1 MLTELKR
8 YNNLGNIEEIEYV
21 LTALISEVPQKIGDI
36 EKFCL
41 RNTISY
47 NMPLQ
52 GIVGLLTFIS
62 LVSFCEEGVFLN
74 QEGSELKLSIQDV
87 SLKEIVIKKVLSNI
101 ISNGVYKD
109 FLNIESFNYDYIH
122 EAYIVRNNEIPLKY
136 SGIRNL
142 LINLDFFR
150 FSSQVRNLLIIDS
163 TYTGFLK
170 EILNPAFKKL
180 SLEKFKEIQLRKEKY
195 GQEAEAY
202 VLNYE
207 KKRLS
212 GHPSLSKIVQ
222 ISEIDVSA
230 GYDIISYNSI
240 NSVSMDRFI
249 EVKSYSQ
256 KTGFYWT
263 KNEIAVSLNKKSNY
277 YIYLVDREKMNQDK
291 YNPIMIPNPYENVFK
306 SLYWKRDPQS
316 WFFFEEKED

>member
-150 FSSQVRNLLIIDS
+150 FSSQVR
-163 TYTGFLK
+163 
-170 EILNPAFKKL
+170 
-180 SLEKFKEIQLRKEKY
+180 
-195 GQEAEAY
+195 
-202 VLNYE
+202 
-207 KKRLS
+207 
-212 GHPSLSKIVQ
+212 
-222 ISEIDVSA
+222 
-230 GYDIISYNSI
+230 
-240 NSVSMDRFI
+240 
-249 EVKSYSQ
+249 
-256 KTGFYWT
+256 
-263 KNEIAVSLNKKSNY
+263 
-277 YIYLVDREKMNQDK
+277 
-291 YNPIMIPNPYENVFK
+291 
-306 SLYWKRDPQS
+306 
-316 WFFFEEKED
+316 